1 LPESVNHS
9 ATYTDTQGSP
19 APSRL
24 DDREFSGEINRA
36 SAQGAKFSLLLAM
49 LEQDVLQR
57 PRMLANQ
64 DNEQQS
70 AHSKTISALSHY
82 PSIPL
87 KAEAQHWQQ
96 ATFVSATIHQA
107 DIKRANLWL
116 AMHPQPLSL
125 YNDPKRLE
133 DEVVANCDMH
143 AQHRLQ
149 DLNTVDIA
157 VDETGL
163 YDILQEMEAQI
174 DTAA

>member
-1 LPESVNHS
+1 
-9 ATYTDTQGSP
+9 
-19 APSRL
+19 
-24 DDREFSGEINRA
+24 
-36 SAQGAKFSLLLAM
+36 
-49 LEQDVLQR
+49 
-57 PRMLANQ
+57 
-64 DNEQQS
+64 
-70 AHSKTISALSHY
+70 
-82 PSIPL
+82 
-87 KAEAQHWQQ
+87 
-96 ATFVSATIHQA
+96 
-107 DIKRANLWL
+107 
-116 AMHPQPLSL
+116 MHPQPLSL